1 EVFFISLGV
10 ALWIAAFDVNYARM
24 DVSVDIEQGIKS
36 FPSAFGDRATTG
48 MSVALTMSW
57 ALCFVLT
64 GLNESFDG
72 RDSYSLWIPAAVV
85 MALVN
90 IVVMTKGAQTSM
102 DSSEAMGDFQ
112 KILFNASML
121 TGWAL
126 LASLALAGVM

>member
-1 EVFFISLGV
+1 MGV

-24 DVSVDIEQGIKS
+24 DVNVDRDQGIKS
-36 FPSAFGDRATTG
+36 FPSAYGERATTG

-64 GLNESFDG
+64 GLNESADG
-72 RDSYSLWIPAAVV
+72 RDSFSLWIPAAVV

-90 IVVMTKGAQTSM
+90 LVVMTKGAQASL
-102 DSSEAMGDFQ
+102 DSDEAMGAFQ
-112 KILFNASML
+112 KTLFNASMI